1 MTQAFSGCKSPTN
14 SKNPRDGLGAFENLH
29 SKTTVLSPRCI
40 TKSISAPLPVRIN
53 DGRQRGSAAISCS
66 STKPSHEAPTMGCPS
81 NWSYR
86 SISSNACKMP
96 LSLTYT
102 LGELIKRFCGSVNP
116 DRPLTGLLDI
126 DGPVLIY
133 RIDED
138 QGLQRRGNVP
148 RFALTQILPFS
159 ANIHAIC

>member
-1 MTQAFSGCKSPTN
+1 
-14 SKNPRDGLGAFENLH
+14 
-29 SKTTVLSPRCI
+29 
-40 TKSISAPLPVRIN
+40 
-53 DGRQRGSAAISCS
+53 
-66 STKPSHEAPTMGCPS
+66 
-81 NWSYR
+81 
-86 SISSNACKMP
+86 MP

-148 RFALTQILPFS
+148 RFALTQILPNLGKYPCNLLTPFS
-159 ANIHAIC
+159 ILHGYLPN